1 MQKGPYF
8 NPVQYISPLPEGYMQ
23 ASSNI
28 ANTLGKAA
36 QGLGQTIASSI
47 EQYTKN
53 KEEGQFLDEKFQ
65 MTTGNL
71 EKYKTD
77 PNFAQ
82 DPRAKKL
89 AEGVG
94 KFSAM
99 SNPQKKSF
107 LNNADFAVSQF
118 ERETAIRDKKAQDQ
132 RQYELD
138 AQAALI
144 NAATFRS
151 NEALTAARIK
161 EMEQTFAPSGN
172 MVTLP
177 DGTVVPMV
185 STGKGQFQV
194 VSKPT
199 ANKPQSPGGQLLADL
214 ADRKAAGDT
223 AGAAVLQKQ
232 VDLLGVKPVTPL
244 NEGQAKSLTFYNQ
257 ARQNR
262 EMIEKSTY
270 KPASITSR
278 LPMLESMK
286 SDERKGWEAA
296 ANNWI
301 EATLR
306 DKSGSGLKES
316 EYDEARA
323 QYFELAGDG
332 KDVIEQKRQRRLGAE
347 ASLKA
352 KIGPDAT
359 HYINESKIPEE
370 QLNNIPEDQQ
380 TKTPKASQKL
390 RKFES
395 MADAEAARANG
406 FIGVAEI
413 FDPATGKYRKS
424 LIN

>member
-8 NPVQYISPLPEGYMQ
+8 NPVQYISPLPEGYLQ

-36 QGLGQTIASSI
+36 QGIGQNIASSI

-53 KEEGQFLDEKFQ
+53 KEEGQFLDERFELRS
-65 MTTGNL
+65 GDL
-71 EKYKTD
+71 IKYKDD
-77 PNFAQ
+77 PKLAA

-89 AEGVG
+89 AEGAA
-94 KFSAM
+94 KYPSM
-99 SNPQKKSF
+99 SRTQKKAF
-107 LNNADFAVSQF
+107 LYNADYMVSQF
-118 ERETAIRDKKAQDQ
+118 EKEADTQYKKDQDDRNYALAAQK
-132 RQYELD
+132 
-138 AQAALI
+138 ALI
-144 NAATFRS
+144 DAATLRS
-151 NEALTAARIK
+151 NEALTAARIE
-161 EMEQTFAPSGN
+161 EMRQTFAPSGN

-199 ANKPQSPGGQLLADL
+199 AKPQSPGGQLLADL
-214 ADRKAAGDT
+214 ADREAAGDT

-232 VDLLGVKPVTPL
+232 VDQLGVKPVTPL
-244 NEGQAKSLTFYNQ
+244 NEGQGKSLTFYNQ

-270 KPASITSR
+270 KPAKITSR

-370 QLNNIPEDQQ
+370 QLNNIPDAEKN
-380 TKTPKASQKL
+380 KTPKAPQNL

-413 FDPATGKYRKS
+413 FDPATGKYPKY